1 MLKLA
6 IAITAISA
14 ILTALNIITS
24 LQSEKAAKEHEKAC
38 RKIRD
43 EISRMP
49 LASVELE
56 AIKNIDEHIASI
68 RKTISGIKTMEG
80 KHHAGMGDHKRGE

>member
-1 MLKLA
+1 
-6 IAITAISA
+6 
-14 ILTALNIITS
+14 
-24 LQSEKAAKEHEKAC
+24 
-38 RKIRD
+38 
-43 EISRMP
+43 MP